1 MILFF
6 RPSQLV
12 SLLLYAHAMALT
24 RSLLLTSSF
33 QLILP
38 LDLPA
43 LDEETMFSETSLLSA
58 LLSFV
63 LLPVDGKF

>member
-1 MILFF
+1 M
-6 RPSQLV
+6 
-12 SLLLYAHAMALT
+12 
-24 RSLLLTSSF
+24 
-33 QLILP
+33 LP

-63 LLPVDGKF
+63 LLPVDGDVMDDTSEPF